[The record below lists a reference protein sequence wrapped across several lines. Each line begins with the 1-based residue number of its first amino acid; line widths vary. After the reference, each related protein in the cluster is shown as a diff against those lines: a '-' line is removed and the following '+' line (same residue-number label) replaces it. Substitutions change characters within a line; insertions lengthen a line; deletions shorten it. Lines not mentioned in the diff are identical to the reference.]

1 MKRNFSALDIA
12 DLLIRLGRDP
22 SACYNFSPDEI
33 RAVMA
38 EMGEDDL
45 LLDALLAA
53 EGQSIEARA
62 DALGVRASDFCY

>member
-1 MKRNFSALDIA
+1 MKRNSSAIDIA
-12 DLLIRLGRDP
+12 DLLTRLERDP

-45 LLDALLAA
+45 LIDALFAA

-62 DALGVRASDFCY
+62 DALGVRASDFRY